1 MANSKLFAQ
10 SASDFRQDFNR
21 FWGEYFKQE
30 GDYLGSMTPA
40 SLIRLKRVF
49 SSINGIVTM
58 LTEMEFINMM
68 CREKV
73 INADCAKVMKDHVL
87 NSSPFTNGF
96 DLRDDD
102 AKIIAEVKCNFPVGN
117 KTFGA
122 AQINAIK
129 KDLLGLH
136 DPSNFKKKEDNL
148 PEDTRKFMVLLREED
163 DNSFNDAVN
172 NLLRQSKKIPN
183 LKLEVFKGVPKQ
195 WDYDTIYLVIVP
207 LESLDLSLINNL

>member
-1 MANSKLFAQ
+1 MANSKLLAL
-10 SASDFRQDFNR
+10 SASDFCQDFNR
-21 FWGEYFKQE
+21 FWGEYFNQD
-30 GDYLGSMTPA
+30 GDYFGSMTPA
-40 SLIRLKRVF
+40 TLIRLKRVF
-49 SSINGIVTM
+49 SSINGLVTM

-73 INADCAKVMKDHVL
+73 ISADCAKVMKDHVL

-102 AKIIAEVKCNFPVGN
+102 AKIIAEVKCNFPVGK

-122 AQINAIK
+122 AQITAIK

-136 DPSNFKKKEDNL
+136 DPSNFKKKEENL
-148 PEDTRKFMVLLREED
+148 PEDMRKFMVLLREKD
-163 DNSFNDAVN
+163 DNSFNDAVK
-172 NLLRQSKKIPN
+172 NLLRHSKKIPN
-183 LKLEVFKGVPKQ
+183 LELEIFKDVPKQ
-195 WDYDTIYLVIVP
+195 WDYDTIYLAIVP